1 MTVNELK
8 QQILTSLTPAVGKAE
23 ATAMMREIFF
33 AVKKYSPSDIVINGD
48 RTVLPE
54 TETLVSEWIGKVKAG
69 WPLQYLIGR
78 AHFMGMD
85 LKVTP
90 AVLIPRPETEQ
101 IVDRIT
107 DDYGDRQGLRV
118 ADIGTGSGCIAIAL
132 AKALPFAEVTA
143 IDLSADAL
151 DVARENAAEQR
162 VKISFIKADAL
173 HLAPENSAFDIIV
186 SNPPYIAER
195 ERADMEPRVYE
206 HEPEMALFVP
216 DSDPLEFY
224 AAISAWAVTALAPGG
239 TLYFEINPLFTDGLR
254 KLLARDGWTSVDIF
268 RDYKGN
274 YRFAVCRR

>member
-8 QQILTSLTPAVGKAE
+8 QEILTSLTPVVGRAE
-23 ATAMMREIFF
+23 ATAMMREIFY
-33 AVKKYSPSDIVINGD
+33 AVKKYSPSDIVIYGE

-54 TETLVSEWIGKVKAG
+54 TQSLVSGWIDKVIGG

-107 DDYGDRQGLRV
+107 DDYGSRQGLRV

-143 IDLSADAL
+143 IDVSADAL
-151 DVARENAAEQR
+151 NVARENADEQH
-162 VKISFIKADAL
+162 VTINFKQEDAL
-173 HLAPENSAFDIIV
+173 SLAPETAAFDIIV
-186 SNPPYIAER
+186 SNPPYIAEH
-195 ERADMEPRVYE
+195 ERAEMEPRVYE
-206 HEPEMALFVP
+206 HEPETALFVP
-216 DSDPLEFY
+216 DNEPLELY
-224 AAISAWAVTALAPGG
+224 TAISVWAMTALAPGG
-239 TLYFEINPLFTDGLR
+239 TLYFEINPLYTDELR
-254 KLLARDGWTSVDIF
+254 RLFARDGWSTVDIF